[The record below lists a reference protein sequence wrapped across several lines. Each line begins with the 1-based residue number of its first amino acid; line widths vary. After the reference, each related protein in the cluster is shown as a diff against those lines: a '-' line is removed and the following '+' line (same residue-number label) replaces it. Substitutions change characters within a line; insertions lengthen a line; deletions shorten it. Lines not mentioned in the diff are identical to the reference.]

1 MNICLVSDN
10 NVMEHFAFPGN
21 INFAAQDQS
30 AFSFIIHEMLLCLFI
45 VCETMFAIVESRTR
59 STASACKSSPRKI
72 FHWNSSGERRLKFI
86 GQRIEEDNCEA
97 ERTSLSTAKATT
109 LACRAGVFYVFL
121 TKTRRYFDRG
131 RHLEK
136 QPKRLRG
143 RGGGRGEGRG
153 GERRKRIFSSPH
165 LPLPYFKPIY
175 LSLKNTFWLVPTL
188 W

>member
-10 NVMEHFAFPGN
+10 DVMEQFAFPGN
-21 INFAAQDQS
+21 INFAAHDQS
-30 AFSFIIHEMLLCLFI
+30 LFSFIIHEMLLCLFI

-109 LACRAGVFYVFL
+109 LEKNIRPWDGLNDSWKLVKNFYWQV
-121 TKTRRYFDRG
+121 TYNNKYWM
-131 RHLEK
+131 
-136 QPKRLRG
+136 RLNRSV
-143 RGGGRGEGRG
+143 
-153 GERRKRIFSSPH
+153 KF
-165 LPLPYFKPIY
+165 FK
-175 LSLKNTFWLVPTL
+175 S
-188 W
+188 